1 LSRQPNI
8 ERYCRKKVVK
18 PADRRQ
24 LVDSIVTTYLISLNR
39 ACRLV
44 SISRSAYKYIHKKK
58 EDFAIQKELLV
69 LAEKHPRHGFDKMF
83 QRLRKRKFMWNHK
96 RVYRVYCDMKLN
108 LRKKPKK
115 RLPARE
121 KVTLVQPEERNVC
134 WSLDY
139 MSDSFARGRR
149 FRTANVIDDFNRE
162 GLGIK
167 AAISLPAERVT
178 DFLDTIALSKG
189 YPKKLRMD
197 NGPENI
203 SRRMKQWGKKNNV
216 TLEFIEPGEPA
227 QNGYIER
234 FNKTYREEIL
244 DMYEFKN
251 LAQVQMFTDEWLLD
265 YNTNRPHQSLG
276 NLTPVEYRLK
286 NSNLELY

>member
-1 LSRQPNI
+1 M
-8 ERYCRKKVVK
+8 
-18 PADRRQ
+18 
-24 LVDSIVTTYLISLNR
+24 NR
-39 ACRLV
+39 ACQLV
-44 SISRSAYKYIHKKK
+44 SISRSVYKYTGKKK
-58 EDFAIQKELLV
+58 EDCTIKKELSA
-69 LAEKHPRHGFDKMF
+69 LAEKHPRYGFDKMF
-83 QRLRKRKFMWNHK
+83 QLLRKRKFIWNHK
-96 RVYRVYCDMKLN
+96 RVYRVYCEMKLN
-108 LRKKPKK
+108 LRKKPKR
-115 RLPARE
+115 RLPTRQ
-121 KVTLVQPEERNVC
+121 KVKLVQPETSNIC

-139 MSDSFARGRR
+139 MSDSFARGNR

-167 AAISLPAERVT
+167 AAVSLPAKRVT
-178 DFLDTIALSKG
+178 EFLDAIALING

-203 SRRMKQWGKKNNV
+203 SRRMKQWGQENNV
-216 TLEFIEPGEPA
+216 TLEFIEPGKPA

-251 LAQVQMFTDEWLLD
+251 ITQVQMFTDEWLIH